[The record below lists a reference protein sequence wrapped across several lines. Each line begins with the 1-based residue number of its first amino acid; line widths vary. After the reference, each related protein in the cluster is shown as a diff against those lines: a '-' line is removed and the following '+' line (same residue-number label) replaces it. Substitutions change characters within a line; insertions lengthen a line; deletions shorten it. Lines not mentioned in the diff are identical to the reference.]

1 MTDDL
6 ARIRDEERAVRDAYD
21 SVPYPSASQHHTHP
35 DHLAALAILNGLDP
49 APPQRCRVL
58 ELGCADGGNLI
69 PMAAELPESRFTGID
84 LSPKQIESGRA
95 AVAEE
100 GLTNLELRAMSILD
114 VDTREWGVGGRGW
127 EKDGLQPASSV
138 TQLMNEGEPGA
149 PLPPPTP
156 HTPLPNQ
163 FDYILCHGVFSWV
176 TPEVQEKIFDIC
188 RTHLAPNGVAYI
200 SYNTYPGWHL
210 REVVRDMVVFH
221 TRHVTDTEE
230 RTARAFELV
239 QFLAETSAGGGEA
252 HALVM
257 RTAREH
263 FEEFR
268 HRPTYLAHE
277 YLERTNAPM
286 YFHEFAARAA
296 GHGLQYMSEAEP
308 SAMEADNLAPAVAER
323 LHQFT
328 SDRIELEQ
336 YVDFAANR
344 MFRRT
349 LLCHDEA
356 RLDRAATPEK
366 LRRLYVSSTAKPV
379 SETPQ
384 ARGNGSESFRTERGA
399 AFSSTHPLAKAALV
413 ALFAAWPEAIGFN
426 ALRAGIAR
434 LLDEG
439 PPDDAALTDLLSSL
453 HGTGVITLHA
463 SPPNCTRGV
472 SAFPRVSAL
481 ARHQATAGL
490 LVTNQHRRVVRLD
503 DPFVRFLVRH
513 LDGTRSH
520 ADLVRLLDAEVTAGR
535 LDVSTDG
542 QPIREPQRIPAV
554 LQALVAHHL
563 RQMAEYALLVG

>member
-1 MTDDL
+1 MSDDR
-6 ARIRDEERAVRDAYD
+6 ARVRDEERAVRDAYD

-49 APPQRCRVL
+49 APPRRCRVL

-69 PMAAELPESRFTGID
+69 PMAAEYPESRFIGID

-95 AVAEE
+95 AVASE

-114 VDTREWGVGGRGW
+114 VGAGEWGVGSGGS
-127 EKDGLQPASSV
+127 ENELQ
-138 TQLMNEGEPGA
+138 GGA
-149 PLPPPTP
+149 PPPHPTP
-156 HTPLPNQ
+156 HTPPPNQ

-176 TPEVQEKIFDIC
+176 APEVQEKIFEIC

-221 TRHVTDTEE
+221 TRRFTDAEE

-268 HRPTYLAHE
+268 HRPAYLAHE

-296 GHGLQYMSEAEP
+296 KHGLQYMSEAEP

-349 LLCHDEA
+349 LLCHDSV
-356 RLDRAATPEK
+356 RLDRDPTPEK

-379 SETPQ
+379 SDTPQ
-384 ARGNGSESFRTERGA
+384 SRGNGSESFRTAHGA
-399 AFSSTHPLAKAALV
+399 AFSSTHPLAKAALL
-413 ALFAAWPEAIGFN
+413 ALFAAWPQAVAFD
-426 ALRAGIAR
+426 ALRSDIGR
-434 LLDEG
+434 LLGEA
-439 PPDDAALTDLLSSL
+439 PPDDAALTDLLASL
-453 HGTGVITLHA
+453 HGTGVIVLHA
-463 SPPNCTRGV
+463 SPPNCTRTV
-472 SAFPRVSAL
+472 SEFPRVSDL
-481 ARHQATAGL
+481 ARHQAAAGL

-503 DPFVRFLVRH
+503 DPFVRFLVQH

-535 LDVSTDG
+535 LDVTADG
-542 QPIREPQRIPAV
+542 QPIREPHRIPAV
-554 LQALVAHHL
+554 LQALLAHHL

>member
-1 MTDDL
+1 MDSGGNEDMTDDL

-21 SVPYPSASQHHTHP
+21 SIPYPSASQHHTHP
-35 DHLAALAILNGLDP
+35 DHLAALAILNGLAP
-49 APPQRCRVL
+49 ASPQRCRVL

-95 AVAEE
+95 AVAEA
-100 GLTNLELRAMSILD
+100 GLTNLDLREMSILD
-114 VDTREWGVGGRGW
+114 VD
-127 EKDGLQPASSV
+127 DSL
-138 TQLMNEGEPGA
+138 GA
-149 PLPPPTP
+149 
-156 HTPLPNQ
+156 

-176 TPEVQEKIFDIC
+176 TPEVQEKIFEIC

-221 TRHVTDTEE
+221 TRHVTDAEE

-277 YLERTNAPM
+277 YLERTNAPI

-296 GHGLQYMSEAEP
+296 GHELQYMSEAEP
-308 SAMEADNLAPAVAER
+308 SAMEADNLAPAVAAR

-349 LLCHDEA
+349 LLCHAEA
-356 RLDRAATPEK
+356 RLDRAITPEK

-379 SETPQ
+379 SDAPQ
-384 ARGNGSESFRTERGA
+384 IRGNGSESFRTERGA

-413 ALFAAWPEAIGFN
+413 ALFAAWPQAIGFD
-426 ALRAGIAR
+426 ALRSDIAR

-439 PPDDAALTDLLSSL
+439 PPDDDALTDLLASL
-453 HGTGVITLHA
+453 HGTGVIVLHA

-472 SAFPRVSAL
+472 SEFPRVSAL

-520 ADLVRLLDAEVTAGR
+520 SDLVRLLDAEVTAGR

>member
-1 MTDDL
+1 MTADL

-35 DHLAALAILNGLDP
+35 DHLAALALLNGLDP

-69 PMAAELPESRFTGID
+69 PMAAEYPESRFIGID

-95 AVAEE
+95 AVAAE

-114 VDTREWGVGGRGW
+114 VHDALG
-127 EKDGLQPASSV
+127 S
-138 TQLMNEGEPGA
+138 
-149 PLPPPTP
+149 
-156 HTPLPNQ
+156 

-176 TPEVQEKIFDIC
+176 APEVQDKILKIC

-221 TRHVTDTEE
+221 TRRFSDAEE

-239 QFLAETSAGGGEA
+239 QFLAETSTGGGEA

-268 HRPTYLAHE
+268 HRPAYLAHE

-296 GHGLQYMSEAEP
+296 EHGLQYMSEAEP

-349 LLCHDEA
+349 LLCRDSA
-356 RLDRAATPEK
+356 RLDRAVTPEK

-379 SETPQ
+379 SDTPQ
-384 ARGNGSESFRTERGA
+384 SRGNASESFRTAHGA
-399 AFSSTHPLAKAALV
+399 AFSSTHPLAKAALL
-413 ALFAAWPEAIGFN
+413 ALFAAWPQAVGFD
-426 ALRAGIAR
+426 ALRSDIGR
-434 LLDEG
+434 LLGESS
-439 PPDDAALTDLLSSL
+439 PDDAALTDLLASL
-453 HGTGVITLHA
+453 HGTGVIVLHA
-463 SPPNCTRGV
+463 SPPNCTRTV
-472 SAFPRVSAL
+472 REFPRVSDL
-481 ARHQATAGL
+481 ARHQAEAGL

-503 DPFVRFLVRH
+503 DPFVRFLVQH

-535 LDVSTDG
+535 LDVSADG
-542 QPIREPQRIPAV
+542 QPIREPHRIPAV
-554 LQALVAHHL
+554 LQALLAHHL
-563 RQMAEYALLVG
+563 RQMAEYALLVS

>member
-1 MTDDL
+1 MADTTRSDRL
-6 ARIRDEERAVRDAYD
+6 TDEERAVRDAYD

-49 APPQRCRVL
+49 APAQRCRVL

-69 PMAAELPESRFTGID
+69 PMAAEFPESRFTGID

-95 AVAEE
+95 AVQAA
-100 GLTNLELRAMSILD
+100 GLTNLALHAMSMLD
-114 VDTREWGVGGRGW
+114 VD
-127 EKDGLQPASSV
+127 DSF
-138 TQLMNEGEPGA
+138 GE
-149 PLPPPTP
+149 
-156 HTPLPNQ
+156 

-176 TPEVQEKIFDIC
+176 TPEVQERIFEIC

-221 TRHVTDTEE
+221 TRHFTDAEE

-268 HRPTYLAHE
+268 HRPAYLAHE
-277 YLERTNAPM
+277 YLERTNAPI

-296 GHGLQYMSEAEP
+296 RHGLQYMSEAEP
-308 SAMEADNLAPAVAER
+308 AAMEADNLAPNVAER

-349 LLCHDEA
+349 LLWHGNA
-356 RLDRAATPEK
+356 SLDRDVTPEK
-366 LRRLYVSSTAKPV
+366 LRRLYVSSRAKPV
-379 SETPQ
+379 SDALQP
-384 ARGNGSESFRTERGA
+384 RGTGSESFRTERGA
-399 AFSSTHPLAKAALV
+399 AFSSTHPLAKAALA
-413 ALFAAWPEAIGFN
+413 ALFAAWPEALAFDT
-426 ALRAGIAR
+426 LRSNVAR

-439 PPDDAALTDLLSSL
+439 PPDDDALTDLLASL
-453 HGTGVITLHA
+453 HATGVITLHA
-463 SPPNCTRGV
+463 SPPNCTRSV
-472 SAFPRVSAL
+472 SGFPRVSAL
-481 ARHQATAGL
+481 ALLQATEGL
-490 LVTNQHRRVVRLD
+490 LVTNQHHRVVRLD
-503 DPFVRFLVRH
+503 DPFVRFLVRQ

-535 LDVSTDG
+535 LDVSSDG

-563 RQMAEYALLVG
+563 RQMTEYALLVG